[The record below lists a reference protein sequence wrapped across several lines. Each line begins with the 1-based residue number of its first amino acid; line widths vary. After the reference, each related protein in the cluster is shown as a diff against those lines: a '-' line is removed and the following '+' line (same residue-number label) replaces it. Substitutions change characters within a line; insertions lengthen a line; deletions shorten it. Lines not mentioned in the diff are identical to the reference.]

1 MKKIL
6 VSLTVATLFVTST
19 FGQAIKSAWVTTD
32 RTVDCSSYESIAK
45 DVIKSDMTEEEKA
58 LAMYDFFRMQ
68 VFHFRNTPESRD
80 PIKNINVL
88 GFTLCGS
95 QGTCM
100 KGLLESI
107 GIKARVVAVPGHTI
121 YEAFY
126 DGKWHGFDTFMNF
139 YVFTRGEGDQRNVAS
154 YEELQADPTLVSDAI
169 KEGRTCPNWCPCG
182 DKPMM
187 FTKGYKV
194 LGYKPRKLDW
204 SVKDYELRDG
214 EELVRTW
221 KNLGIHVPG
230 SFAKKYPC
238 PMHSCG
244 SRDEKNPPELF
255 KFWEPYGI
263 PGLGGKSVV
272 YRYQCNG
279 FSNFS
284 PDLSKPE
291 YADALKSGEL
301 TIPVHI
307 PYYIAGGKLTFVADL
322 KGEDSIDVLVSKNG
336 TFTKVFTA
344 TSGDSNEYSAI
355 LDSVIVLTKA
365 VGLHKYQLKF
375 KLNGNAKLK
384 NFYLKT
390 IFVHNAMSAPQLM
403 PGKNNVKVEVANA
416 DALKKTPLTLIY
428 RYKDAPGWSKK
439 QVIEK
444 TITKSPFIFKA
455 KLPDTDRL
463 PQMTDITLR
472 CGTLAWEPES
482 LVLPDKIVFD
492 FSEEAAR
499 KQWSE
504 AGPIKI
510 SSDKDGIIF
519 SSDTKTGYH
528 QVSTGTLTEDWTGYA
543 NLVIEYD
550 NMGPKPQ
557 FTVFRIKSDG
567 QSKKADIQQTLALGE
582 TTVRVP
588 LTGVKANLAKITKL
602 YLMPLNASEEG
613 CKIKIK
619 RVFLEPKQAL

>member
-1 MKKIL
+1 MKQIL
-6 VSLTVATLFVTST
+6 VSLTVAALLTTLA

-45 DVIKSDMTEEEKA
+45 DVIKSGMTEEEKA
-58 LAMYDFFRMQ
+58 LAMYEFFRMQ
-68 VFHFRNTPESRD
+68 VFHFKNTPESRD

-88 GFTLCGS
+88 GYTLCGS

-100 KGLLESI
+100 KGLLGSI
-107 GIKARVVAVPGHTI
+107 GIKARVVSHPGHTF

-126 DGKWHGFDTFMNF
+126 DDKWHGYDTFSNF
-139 YVFTRGEGDQRNVAS
+139 YVFTRDKGDKRNVAS
-154 YEELQADPTLVSDAI
+154 FEELHADPSLI
-169 KEGRTCPNWCPCG
+169 KTAVAEGRNCPNWGPCG
-182 DKPMM
+182 DKPIW
-187 FTKGYKV
+187 FAAKIKV
-194 LGYKPRKLDW
+194 TDYTPKKLDW

-214 EELVRTW
+214 EELIRTW

-238 PMHSCG
+238 PMHTCG

-263 PGLGGKSVV
+263 PGLGGKSIV

-284 PDLSKPE
+284 PDLSKPK

-301 TIPVHI
+301 IIPVHI
-307 PYYIAGGKLTFVADL
+307 PYYIAGGKLTFIADL
-322 KGEDSIDVLVSKNG
+322 KGDDSIDVLVSKKG
-336 TFTKVFTA
+336 TFTKLFTA
-344 TSGDSNEYSAI
+344 TSGDSNEYKVS
-355 LDSVIVLTKA
+355 LDRMIVQQV

-375 KLNGNAKLK
+375 KLNGSAKLK

-403 PGKNNVKVEVANA
+403 PGKNNVTVEVANA
-416 DALKKTPLTLIY
+416 DALKKSPLTLIY

-444 TITKSPFIFKA
+444 TITKSPFTFKV

-463 PQMTDITLR
+463 PQMTDMTLR
-472 CGTLAWEPES
+472 CGKLAWEPAN
-482 LVLPDKIVFD
+482 LVLADKIIFD

-499 KQWSE
+499 KRWGE

-519 SSDTKTGYH
+519 SSDTKTSYH
-528 QVSTGTLTEDWTGYA
+528 QVSTGTLTEDWSGYE

-567 QSKKADIQQTLALGE
+567 KSKKADIQQTLPLGE
-582 TTVRVP
+582 TTIRVP
-588 LTGVKANLAKITKL
+588 LAGIKANIDKITKL
-602 YLMPLNASEEG
+602 YIMPLNAPEEG

-619 RVFLEPKQAL
+619 RIFLEPKQAL